1 MKKLCLLLIP
11 FLFFTNT
18 AFAKKDT
25 SEESIFVVAQQN
37 ISPIPLDDLATDCGL
52 LEPLLFSPV
61 AFGTRSD
68 LFSVQSKKTN
78 GVLLKDDIKKVGEL
92 LGCFNSGSPE
102 IERLI
107 IDTFDFGAVWG
118 LELDGKIYIVTGMSR
133 WRTNPLPG
141 GDVIMGVPGD
151 FLGVSTGTVFTPES
165 ILMDPPVPVG
175 SFSANYRANIYGG
188 PTTGG
193 ILTIRLLP
201 QD

>member
-11 FLFFTNT
+11 LLFFTNT
-18 AFAKKDT
+18 AFAKKDA

-37 ISPIPLDDLATDCGL
+37 IRPIPLDDLATDCGL
-52 LEPLLFSPV
+52 LRPLLFSSV
-61 AFGTRSD
+61 A
-68 LFSVQSKKTN
+68 
-78 GVLLKDDIKKVGEL
+78 
-92 LGCFNSGSPE
+92 LGCFNSGSE
-102 IERLI
+102 EKERLI
-107 IDTFDFGAVWG
+107 IDTYDFGAAWG
-118 LELDGKIYIVTGMSR
+118 LELHGKIYIVTGMSR

-188 PTTGG
+188 PTTG
-193 ILTIRLLP
+193 
-201 QD
+201 

>member
-18 AFAKKDT
+18 AFAKKNT

-37 ISPIPLDDLATDCGL
+37 IRPIPLDDLATDCGL
-52 LEPLLFSPV
+52 LQPLLFSPV
-61 AFGTRSD
+61 AFGNRSD
-68 LFSVQSKKTN
+68 LYSVQSKKTN

-92 LGCFNSGSPE
+92 LGCFNSGSVE

-107 IDTFDFGAVWG
+107 IATYDFGAVWG

-133 WRTNPLPG
+133 LRTDPAV
-141 GDVIMGVPGD
+141 DVNIGAPGD

-165 ILMDPPVPVG
+165 IQMVPPVPVG
-175 SFSANYRANIYGG
+175 SFSANYHANIFGG
-188 PTTGG
+188 PSTGG
-193 ILTIRLLP
+193 TLTIRLLP
-201 QD
+201 HN

>member
-37 ISPIPLDDLATDCGL
+37 IRPIPLDDVATDCGL
-52 LEPLLFSPV
+52 LQPLLFSPV
-61 AFGTRSD
+61 AFGNRSD

-133 WRTNPLPG
+133 LRTDPAV
-141 GDVIMGVPGD
+141 DVNIGAPGD

-165 ILMDPPVPVG
+165 IMMDPPVPVG